1 MSLIFLLAIADFG
14 NLHGKFQAFTSLMA
28 GLKKAA
34 INVTVTVAV
43 VVGVVFVGG
52 LVVSIGWT
60 TGICQPMFTGIRQ
73 HYKKVPKLAE
83 QAGQDKCC
91 AFI

>member
-1 MSLIFLLAIADFG
+1 MSFIFPLAIADFG
-14 NLHGKFQAFTSLMA
+14 NLHGKFQAFTSLVA
-28 GLKKAA
+28 GLKNAA

-52 LVVSIGWT
+52 LVVSIVWT

-83 QAGQDKCC
+83 QAGQDQRC